1 MTKRGPPSW
10 TIRARRMGEMRR
22 LAQRTLPLGR
32 SAALVPYTLPILRF
46 AILPAFSFV
55 HAIRI
60 TILAG
65 TVAASVTGPRVCR
78 RHGGDRNHHKHCP
91 SQPGA
96 KHRSFSLTRYR
107 HHNGRGGA
115 GKSRAQ
121 AGGALMARK
130 MCVALPCSSA
140 TPVAGCAMTPGG
152 VRSRVRLR
160 PKNPRRIVGRTK
172 SIIGRLSGPGRQS
185 ISLRGCGRRAAVRGA
200 EVWRPSTRKASND

>member
-10 TIRARRMGEMRR
+10 TIRARRMGEMRL
-22 LAQRTLPLGR
+22 LAQIPLPLGC

-78 RHGGDRNHHKHCP
+78 RHGGDRNHHKHCT

-121 AGGALMARK
+121 ARGIGGAQNVRR
-130 MCVALPCSSA
+130 SSA
-140 TPVAGCAMTPGG
+140 LVGHARCRLRHDARRCSQSCAATAEKSAPYRRADDVGHRSAFRALAPIHFAARVRPAGCGSRRRGLAVVGTEG
-152 VRSRVRLR
+152 V
-160 PKNPRRIVGRTK
+160 
-172 SIIGRLSGPGRQS
+172 
-185 ISLRGCGRRAAVRGA
+185 
-200 EVWRPSTRKASND
+200 E